1 MKSSVAKHCSKIQ
14 IINTCCLNDFF
25 WREDKISRF
34 LDLMFKKDLGTIM
47 NVWQHVC
54 TANVQHLRLNI
65 DIEWS
70 T

>member
-1 MKSSVAKHCSKIQ
+1 MI
-14 IINTCCLNDFF
+14 FF

-47 NVWQHVC
+47 NLWQHVC
-54 TANVQHLRLNI
+54 TANVQHLRQN
-65 DIEWS
+65 IEWS

>member
-1 MKSSVAKHCSKIQ
+1 MKSSVAKHCFKIQ
-14 IINTCCLNDFF
+14 IINTCCVNDFF
-25 WREDKISRF
+25 GGGKIKYLDF

-65 DIEWS
+65 EWS